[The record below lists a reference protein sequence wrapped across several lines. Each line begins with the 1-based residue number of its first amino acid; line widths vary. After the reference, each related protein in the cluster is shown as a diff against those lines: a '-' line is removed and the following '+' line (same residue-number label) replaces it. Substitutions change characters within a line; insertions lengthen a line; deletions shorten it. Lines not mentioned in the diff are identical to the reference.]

1 MKTSTTATLS
11 ILLLALLFL
20 PAAIQGKRP
29 AFARPGAP
37 AIQAPTRRR
46 GGKAFV
52 TDQQPPHDKTVAPP
66 TIRGGA
72 KETESSKGSFLDM
85 IKEYL
90 IDKLFTKE
98 KIPWAICTALSCYY
112 FTLYVTNPTQ
122 DSGHYREGFC
132 VTGLDPATQL
142 CSQKDG
148 NSHQFAWGIDIL
160 YTIGALLIPLT
171 GWAATKPTD
180 CLGFGWFYFNAIV
193 IAFVVVAHGILHQ
206 QFSVHA
212 CDLGSTAAK
221 ASLIKTVQSGLGG
234 PEQAY
239 ALFIFI
245 LMLVD
250 LAGFSSLPQLGWQ
263 AVGVVAAAVT
273 GLIVLLSTGSSPS
286 VSSFFMISQVA
297 VSLTGWLF
305 PNPET
310 VTVQLGWSFVPPCI
324 VSLLE
329 YVKCNDGLVM
339 YGGHSWYDFWLHL
352 SMMVSLLFGVYNMP
366 AKLRDCLENHF
377 PPKE

>member
-11 ILLLALLFL
+11 ILLLALLAL
-20 PAAIQGKRP
+20 PAAIQAKRP

-37 AIQAPTRRR
+37 AIQAATRHR

-52 TDQQPPHDKTVAPP
+52 TEQPPPHDKTVVP
-66 TIRGGA
+66 TTTRGGA
-72 KETESSKGSFLDM
+72 KETESSKGFLWDN

-98 KIPWAICTALSCYY
+98 KIPWAICTLLSCYY
-112 FTLYVTNPTQ
+112 FSLYVTDPTQ
-122 DSGHYREGFC
+122 DSGHYKEGFC
-132 VTGLDPATQL
+132 VTGLDPATKM

-148 NSHQFAWGIDIL
+148 NSHQFAWGIDVL
-160 YTIGALLIPLT
+160 YTIGALVIPCT
-171 GWAATKPTD
+171 GWGATKPAD
-180 CLGFGWFYFNAIV
+180 KLGFAWYFFNAVV
-193 IAFVVVAHGILHQ
+193 IAFVVAVHGILHQ
-206 QFSVHA
+206 QFSVHS

-221 ASLIKTVQSGLGG
+221 TSLVRTVQSGLGG
-234 PEQAY
+234 PELAY
-239 ALFIFI
+239 AAFIFI

-250 LAGFSSLPQLGWQ
+250 LAGFSCLPQLGWK

-273 GLIVLLSTGSSPS
+273 WVIVQLSTGGTPS

-310 VTVQLGWSFVPPCI
+310 VTVQLGWSFIPPCI

-366 AKLRDCLENHF
+366 GPLRDFLEDRF